1 MAQQWQI
8 GWIDPDAID
17 VDSVMGDD
25 LIPDL
30 STVDVSSL
38 VPDTGLCGASA
49 GFDGVLSKLK
59 TIEADLLANIDMDA
73 SALKAK
79 FEADLQGLET
89 DLRALMPK
97 LDLELPTVSLQ
108 TEIKKLLSA
117 VPASPDY
124 LGKLTELTSTFGDA
138 LTKAGKDLNTIVND
152 AVGALSGAGGIDI
165 CSQIP
170 NFESAGTEV
179 LEKAQNSLQAQIPSL
194 KEELSAI
201 GDIDVASKITDMQTE
216 METAANT
223 AMAAWT
229 SPASVFDSYSDP
241 TMDA

>member
-1 MAQQWQI
+1 MKCKCGLDCNVI
-8 GWIDPDAID
+8 MSSKDAKKMLEQLYKKQEDRI
-17 VDSVMGDD
+17 
-25 LIPDL
+25 
-30 STVDVSSL
+30 
-38 VPDTGLCGASA
+38 
-49 GFDGVLSKLK
+49 K
-59 TIEADLLANIDMDA
+59 E
-73 SALKAK
+73 
-79 FEADLQGLET
+79 LET
-89 DLRALMPK
+89 RIK
-97 LDLELPTVSLQ
+97 HLE
-108 TEIKKLLSA
+108 
-117 VPASPDY
+117 DY

-179 LEKAQNSLQAQIPSL
+179 LEKAQNSLQAQIPSI

-201 GDIDVASKITDMQTE
+201 GDIDVASKLTDMQTE
-216 METAANT
+216 METATNT